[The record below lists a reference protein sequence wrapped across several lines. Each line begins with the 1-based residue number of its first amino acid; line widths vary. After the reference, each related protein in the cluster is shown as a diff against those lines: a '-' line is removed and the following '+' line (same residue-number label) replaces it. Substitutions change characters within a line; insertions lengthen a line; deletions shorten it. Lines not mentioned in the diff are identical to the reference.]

1 MRAKFVT
8 IIGNAMV
15 ADYTMFNKHFKYLSL
30 TPEEEQAV
38 IAEAEKWAVLCEI
51 ETDVSYDEF
60 GDYSLDTKK
69 DITRLTDSYGD
80 VIVRDGKIWGVVV
93 NNHGIVKKGGKLVD
107 KWDDWESRA
116 VYYYTHTYSLIRVDK
131 E

>member
-15 ADYTMFNKHFKYLSL
+15 ADYTMFNKHFKYLDFTL
-30 TPEEEQAV
+30 EEEQAL
-38 IAEAEKWAVLCEI
+38 IAEAEKWAVLREI
-51 ETDVSYDEF
+51 ETNVSYDEF

-69 DITRLTDSYGD
+69 DITRLTDYYGD
-80 VIVRDGKIWGVVV
+80 VIVRDGKIWGVIV

-107 KWDDWESRA
+107 KWDRWESRA